1 MTLPTG
7 LPAGHHAAVEDVAP
21 VAPGDT
27 VHGVIAQRGLTA
39 VAGPSSDR
47 HVGSRTVVR
56 AIGVV
61 LVRPSRTLGVE
72 TFFTSFFA
80 GLESHLGAMG
90 ISLLLH
96 YAPSRSEEL
105 ETYRRWW
112 TQGRVD
118 GLVLLDLTAGDTRPG
133 VCAEL
138 GLPAVVVGD
147 PVSAGSGTAVWTDD
161 ATAVRATVRRLAEL
175 GHRRLARVSE
185 RPDMVHAA
193 VRTAAFV
200 AACRELGLPH
210 PQVASSDLT
219 TMGGRRITI
228 DLLSRPRRP
237 TAILYDNDLMAVAG
251 LAAAQEIG
259 LDVPRDVSLVAY
271 DDSLLCEVTNPAL
284 TAVSHD
290 VHSYGV
296 HAAKVLLRVI
306 GSVQRVPSELDSV
319 PQLIERGSTGRAPIS
334 AVG

>member
-1 MTLPTG
+1 MSGDSGVRLPRTADA
-7 LPAGHHAAVEDVAP
+7 LNE
-21 VAPGDT
+21 PGAT
-27 VHGVIAQRGLTA
+27 VHGVIAQRGTVLA
-39 VAGPSSDR
+39 PGQADELNP
-47 HVGSRTVVR
+47 SRTGVHAV
-56 AIGVV
+56 GVV

-80 GLESHLGAMG
+80 GLESHLGSLG

-105 ETYRRWW
+105 ETYRRWR

-118 GLVLLDLTAGDTRPG
+118 GLVLLDLTEGDARPRF
-133 VCAEL
+133 CAEL

-161 ATAVRATVRRLAEL
+161 ATAVRSAVRRLADL

-185 RPDMVHAA
+185 RTDMVHAA
-193 VRTAAFV
+193 VRTAAFL
-200 AACRELGLPH
+200 AACQELALPD
-210 PQVASSDLT
+210 PLVVASDLT
-219 TMGGRRITI
+219 PMGGRRITI

-251 LAAAQEIG
+251 LAAAQEVG
-259 LDVPRDVSLVAY
+259 LDVPGDVSLIAY
-271 DDSLLCEVTNPAL
+271 DDSLLCEVTRPAL
-284 TAVSHD
+284 SAVSHD

-306 GSVQRVPSELDSV
+306 TSTRPVPSELDSV
-319 PQLIERGSTGRAPIS
+319 PQLIERGSTGRAPIT
-334 AVG
+334 ALR